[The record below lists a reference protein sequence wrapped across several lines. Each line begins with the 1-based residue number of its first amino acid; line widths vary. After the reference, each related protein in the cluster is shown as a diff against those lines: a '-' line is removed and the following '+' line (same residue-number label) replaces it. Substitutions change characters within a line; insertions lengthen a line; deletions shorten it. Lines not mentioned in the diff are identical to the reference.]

1 MRYLLLLCTVVFSFG
16 AYAQPELDA
25 PQPPLDQ
32 TEEPT
37 SPAQPDEP
45 LTADVSGTP
54 EDTAA
59 FPASVKESDQDY
71 LLLPEEPAPLD
82 AETENVLSGEVI
94 STEETFIEPLEF
106 EDTPPLP
113 VDPRV
118 LAASSE
124 AEERRVK
131 TSYKQARLKAEK
143 EPAVITLLERAQS
156 ASTFEAERAAYR
168 AYYRE
173 LFRLMRKIDSSI
185 AKKCDL
191 MEKTYLTR
199 LAQTRIEP
207 TIPLEPPPKPELLA
221 N

>member
-25 PQPPLDQ
+25 TQPPLDQ
-32 TEEPT
+32 AAEP
-37 SPAQPDEP
+37 S
-45 LTADVSGTP
+45 TADTSGTP
-54 EDTAA
+54 VDA
-59 FPASVKESDQDY
+59 PDLPVSIKESDQDY

-82 AETENVLSGEVI
+82 ADTENVLSGEVI
-94 STEETFIEPLEF
+94 STEETFIEPLAF
-106 EDTPPLP
+106 EDIPPPP

-131 TSYKQARLKAEK
+131 TSYKQARIKAEK
-143 EPAVITLLERAQS
+143 DPALVGLLEKAKS

>member
-1 MRYLLLLCTVVFSFG
+1 MRYLFLLCTVVFSLG
-16 AYAQPELDA
+16 AYAQPEQDA
-25 PQPPLDQ
+25 TPTPLDQ
-32 TEEPT
+32 TAEPT
-37 SPAQPDEP
+37 SSGQAVEP
-45 LTADVSGTP
+45 STADASGSA
-54 EDTAA
+54 EDVTE
-59 FPASVKESDQDY
+59 FPVAVKESDQDY

-82 AETENVLSGEVI
+82 AGTENVLTGEVI

-106 EDTPPLP
+106 EDVPPP
-113 VDPRV
+113 PADPRV

-143 EPAVITLLERAQS
+143 EPALVALLEKAQS

-191 MEKTYLTR
+191 MEKTYLTK